1 MPQPWTFSSALCLS
15 AFTFAA
21 PSAAQE
27 AAIPQAQTA
36 PAAAA
41 SALDTARVEIFQGRG
56 VIAGG
61 GVETP
66 TTLRRDESMRAQGA
80 AHLELPAGA
89 RAKISWT
96 GTADVEV
103 FGPASLEWAA
113 RGAQIGLMFHE
124 LSWVD
129 MTVLR
134 GEHAFELPAQ
144 WHGRVG
150 RSSFRLRGIGGGPTE
165 LFLHAGSPIVLEWRG
180 SKTDLRPPLSVFPG
194 SSVRLDRPRFTR
206 TEDISARANQPWNVG
221 AEDHTGSVWP
231 WRTRSDTDEQVRER
245 MLLSRETQTF
255 DEVPG
260 APTGTIDRVRSYGND
275 GASRVQSIRSGD
287 TSAQVSIEQKI
298 APRVTVAPRRPDR
311 AVFQPE
317 VSVPATSLSPLSAPF
332 PAQPAPVARP
342 EASQP
347 VQEVPPQGQSVPAN
361 AFDRAQWR
369 GLQRSALN
377 GSGVVGTE
385 RGTGVEVRVLGE
397 GRTKVFIS
405 GSSPAPRWC
414 FTPFADYLLQPGAV
428 AVLESNGR
436 LRMSFGTIE
445 EHAPSKGRP
454 NFDQL
459 AD

>member
-15 AFTFAA
+15 AFTLA
-21 PSAAQE
+21 
-27 AAIPQAQTA
+27 A
-36 PAAAA
+36 PAAAAAPQEAPMPQARNAPAVLA

-61 GVETP
+61 GMETP

-80 AHLELPAGA
+80 AHLELPPGS

-96 GTADVEV
+96 GTADLEV
-103 FGPASLEWAA
+103 FGPASIEWAA

-134 GEHAFELPAQ
+134 GEHAVELPAQ

-165 LFLHAGSPIVLEWRG
+165 LFLHAGSPIELDWRG
-180 SKTDLRPPLSVFPG
+180 SKTDLRPPMSVFPG

-206 TEDISARANQPWNVG
+206 TEETAARANQPWSVDAEG
-221 AEDHTGSVWP
+221 AAWP
-231 WRTRSDTDEQVRER
+231 WRTRSDTDAQARER

-260 APTGTIDRVRSYGND
+260 SPTGTIEQVRSYRND
-275 GASRVQSIRSGD
+275 GASRIQPIRSGN
-287 TSAQVSIEQKI
+287 TSAQISIEQATPPRVTI
-298 APRVTVAPRRPDR
+298 APRSPGR
-311 AVFQPE
+311 AIVQPE
-317 VSVPATSLSPLSAPF
+317 GSVSAPA
-332 PAQPAPVARP
+332 PAPVQPAPSVRSQAP
-342 EASQP
+342 AASQSI
-347 VQEVPPQGQSVPAN
+347 QGDQSTVETTPLN
-361 AFDRAQWR
+361 AFDSAQWR
-369 GLQRSALN
+369 GLKRSSLN
-377 GSGVVGTE
+377 GSGVVGIE

-414 FTPFADYLLQPGAV
+414 FTPFADYLMQPGAV

-459 AD
+459 GN